1 MQMQIQTL
9 LALAVTIAIALAGF
23 AAVYFLRRRNRN
35 EAESSQAGHAMPAA
49 APVDDEPSPAIA
61 FATDAT
67 EEATGQVLKLAFGVS
82 RFDYQIFEEHAAV
95 LDMVD
100 KALGEAVETNQYF
113 PRRPLL
119 LPKLLQ
125 ALNDSDST
133 RHELVRLLL
142 EDPTLAGTTLKRA
155 NNAFYRLGPAPVESL
170 DRAVAVLG
178 IDGLRSLLSTAIL
191 QPVFRL
197 PKGFFDR
204 FAELCWEQAQR
215 CSVCAQTHAEKT
227 GVDDPF
233 VAQLLGVLRSL
244 ATLVLFRVTLDKYH
258 SLPNVLPRA
267 EVFIQVLRKYRSRL
281 AIDIAKTWQLSDAS
295 LNALDEQLRELSPS
309 DMTALGRSIYY
320 GELAGIL
327 AVATHHALHS
337 ADGVRAILVDQG
349 LTPDLADT
357 LLHAAKA
364 VDG

>member
-1 MQMQIQTL
+1 MQLQTL
-9 LALAVTIAIALAGF
+9 LALLVTIAIALAGF
-23 AAVYFLRRRNRN
+23 VAVHVLRRRNRN
-35 EAESSQAGHAMPAA
+35 EAAA
-49 APVDDEPSPAIA
+49 SETEPSALAIA
-61 FATDAT
+61 SGGDDPPPPPIPFATEAT

-82 RFDYQIFEEHAAV
+82 RFDYQILDEHAAV

-100 KALGEAVETNQYF
+100 RALDEAAETNQYF

-133 RHELVRLLL
+133 RRELVRLLL
-142 EDPTLAGTTLKRA
+142 EDPALAGTTLKRA

-178 IDGLRSLLSTAIL
+178 IEGLRSLLSTAIL

-227 GVDDPF
+227 AFDDPF
-233 VAQLLGVLRSL
+233 IAQLLGVLRSL
-244 ATLVLFRVTLDKYH
+244 ATLVLFRLTLDKYH
-258 SLPNVLPRA
+258 SLPNAMPRA
-267 EVFIQVLRKYRSRL
+267 EVFIQVLRKHRGRL
-281 AIDIAKTWQLSDAS
+281 AIDIAKTWQLSDVS
-295 LNALDEQLRELSPS
+295 INALEEQTREVSPV

-327 AVATHHALHS
+327 GVAIHHALYS
-337 ADGVRAILVDQG
+337 AEGALTILVDQG
-349 LTPDLADT
+349 LTPELADT
-357 LLHAAKA
+357 LLTAAKA
-364 VDG
+364 ADS

>member
-1 MQMQIQTL
+1 MQLQTL
-9 LALAVTIAIALAGF
+9 LALLVTIAIALAGF
-23 AAVYFLRRRNRN
+23 VAVHVLRRRNR
-35 EAESSQAGHAMPAA
+35 EAATHETEPSAPAA
-49 APVDDEPSPAIA
+49 LTGEDEPPPPIP

-67 EEATGQVLKLAFGVS
+67 EEATGLVLKLAFGVS
-82 RFDYQIFEEHAAV
+82 RFDYQIFDEHAAV

-100 KALGEAVETNQYF
+100 QALGGAAETNQYF

-133 RHELVRLLL
+133 RRELVRLLL
-142 EDPTLAGTTLKRA
+142 EDPALAGTTLKRA

-178 IDGLRSLLSTAIL
+178 FEGLRSLLSTAIL

-227 GVDDPF
+227 AFDDPF

-258 SLPNVLPRA
+258 SLPNVMPRA
-267 EVFIQVLRKYRSRL
+267 EVFIQVLRKHRGSL
-281 AIDIAKTWQLSDAS
+281 AIDIAKTWQLTDVSIK
-295 LNALDEQLRELSPS
+295 ALEEQTRELSPV

-327 AVATHHALHS
+327 GVAAHHALYPTEG
-337 ADGVRAILVDQG
+337 ALAILVDQG
-349 LTPDLADT
+349 LTPELANT
-357 LLHAAKA
+357 LMKVAKA
-364 VDG
+364 ADS

>member
-1 MQMQIQTL
+1 MQIQTP
-9 LALAVTIAIALAGF
+9 LALLVTIAIAVAGF
-23 AAVYFLRRRNRN
+23 AAVHVLRRRNR
-35 EAESSQAGHAMPAA
+35 EEAAESTPA
-49 APVDDEPSPAIA
+49 EPSPAEASIDEKPQA
-61 FATDAT
+61 VIPFATEAT
-67 EEATGQVLKLAFGVS
+67 EEATGHVLKLAFGVS
-82 RFDYQIFEEHAAV
+82 RFDYQIFDEHAAV

-100 KALGEAVETNQYF
+100 KALDEAAETNQYF

-125 ALNDSDST
+125 ALNASSST

-142 EDPTLAGTTLKRA
+142 EDPALAGTTLKRA
-155 NNAFYRLGPAPVESL
+155 NNAFYRMGPAPVESL

-227 GVDDPF
+227 AVDDPF
-233 VAQLLGVLRSL
+233 IAQLLGVLRSL
-244 ATLVLFRVTLDKYH
+244 ATLVLFRMTLDKYH
-258 SLPNVLPRA
+258 SLPNAMPRA
-267 EVFIQVLRKYRSRL
+267 EVFIQVLRKHRGRL
-281 AIDIAKTWQLSDAS
+281 AIDIARTWQLSDAS
-295 LNALDEQLRELSPS
+295 LNALEEQARELSPVA
-309 DMTALGRSIYY
+309 MTPLGRSIYY

-327 AVATHHALHS
+327 GVATHHALYS
-337 ADGVRAILVDQG
+337 AEGALAILVDQG
-349 LTPDLADT
+349 LTGELATT
-357 LLHAAKA
+357 LLDSAKA
-364 VDG
+364 VDT